1 MKEYLNDEDLLQF
14 IADIEKCDLV
24 EAPPDIAEKV
34 LDKIDKKDQIIEYR
48 KFRNRVIAAVA
59 CILVFTMVAPDWIKL
74 KPEILTL
81 ELMKNEEKVDL
92 AGSKIFGGLCDTHY
106 ISDFMNGR
114 EE

>member
-1 MKEYLNDEDLLQF
+1 MKEYLSDEELLQF
-14 IADIEKCDLV
+14 IADIEECDLV

-59 CILVFTMVAPDWIKL
+59 CILVLTVVVPEWIKL
-74 KPEILTL
+74 RPEISAPA
-81 ELMKNEEKVDL
+81 LMKNEEKVDL